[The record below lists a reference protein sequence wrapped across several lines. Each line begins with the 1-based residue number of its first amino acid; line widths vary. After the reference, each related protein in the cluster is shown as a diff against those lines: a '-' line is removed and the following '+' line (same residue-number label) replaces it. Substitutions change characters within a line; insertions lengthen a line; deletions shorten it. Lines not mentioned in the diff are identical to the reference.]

1 MFAKNPQIHLK
12 QFGPKLHMFFVYVQ
26 LFQVTD
32 KCQYA
37 GVCSVIVAL

>member
-1 MFAKNPQIHLK
+1 MFAKKPQIHLK

-32 KCQYA
+32 KYA